1 MRLMK
6 AGGTR
11 AVKRVLVVLVAVMM
25 VQVLLLRIA
34 MMLRVCWVRHNW
46 PVAAAYLTIACLCH

>member
-1 MRLMK
+1 
-6 AGGTR
+6 
-11 AVKRVLVVLVAVMM
+11 VKRVLVVLVAMMM